1 MMNSIPTV
9 RINDELSLPVL
20 GLGTWGMGGNYRP
33 DSSSDRYWIDAISMA
48 IEMGITH
55 IDTAAM
61 YGSGHTERLIG
72 EAIRQF
78 DRKKLF
84 ITTKVA
90 GNKLQFADVLRS
102 AEASCRRLKTDHIDL
117 FLIHWPNPAIPLGQ
131 TMSAI
136 NKLAEDQLI
145 RWFGVSNFP
154 VNLMREAEL
163 FSELPLITNQVEYNL
178 FTRNN
183 GRYNTQIETEIIPYC
198 LKKGI
203 SITAWRPLMKGDAT
217 NLQHP
222 IMEALSKKYDKTAFQ
237 IALNWLIQKPLMLTI
252 PKMSQKTHIQQNI
265 EALHF
270 RMEEVD
276 YRQLDAI
283 RDSDK

>member
-270 RMEEVD
+270 RMEE
-276 YRQLDAI
+276 
-283 RDSDK
+283 

>member
-1 MMNSIPTV
+1 MNSIPTV

-270 RMEEVD
+270 RMEEAD
-276 YRQLDAI
+276 YRQLDAM
-283 RDSDK
+283 K

>member
-33 DSSSDRYWIDAISMA
+33 DSSSDSYWIDAISMA

-222 IMEALSKKYDKTAFQ
+222 IMEELSKKYDKTAFQ

-270 RMEEVD
+270 RMEEAD
-276 YRQLDAI
+276 YRQLDTI

>member
-1 MMNSIPTV
+1 MNSIPTV

-33 DSSSDRYWIDAISMA
+33 DSSSDSYWIDAISMA

-222 IMEALSKKYDKTAFQ
+222 IMEELSKKYDKTAFQ

-270 RMEEVD
+270 RMEEAD
-276 YRQLDAI
+276 YRQLDTI

>member
-1 MMNSIPTV
+1 MNSIPTV

-270 RMEEVD
+270 RMEEAD
-276 YRQLDAI
+276 YRQLDTI